1 MDNKLSEQQIA
12 AYRDRLAASDSEYEM
27 VPVATRDLRALLA
40 EHEASQE
47 ALKNVT
53 ELWNEQRQRIVDL
66 EAGEKILESAT
77 LKHLERAEEA
87 EKRLATPVRLM
98 GEMLLHDWEHS
109 VERQAAFQHRKTA
122 WDTRLEEDKKAIRA
136 AGFTFTVEGDGE

>member
-1 MDNKLSEQQIA
+1 MDNKLSEQQIV

-53 ELWNEQRQRIVDL
+53 ELWNEQRQRIAEL
-66 EAGEKILESAT
+66 EAKNNG
-77 LKHLERAEEA
+77 
-87 EKRLATPVRLM
+87 
-98 GEMLLHDWEHS
+98 
-109 VERQAAFQHRKTA
+109 
-122 WDTRLEEDKKAIRA
+122 
-136 AGFTFTVEGDGE
+136 